1 MSVTTLPA
9 QPTMNISAPG
19 HTALSR
25 LDPLRKVFDKFFA
38 SIPQIVRGHVV
49 AGIGELIGTTAF
61 LFFAFSAAEVALVS
75 GNNNQGDKIDYTAKS
90 IQTEQLL
97 YISFG
102 TGISLVVTAWT
113 FFRISGAL
121 FDPAVSIAMFLIG
134 GITFTRCILLS
145 IAQCA
150 GAIVASALVAALFN
164 GGLHTGTTLKPGM
177 SVAQGCICEMICT
190 CQLVFTVLML
200 AAEKHEATF
209 LAPLGIGLSVFIGEM
224 SSMSSLLPL
233 LSSCSQTSSPLVLKP
248 PLLSSV
254 LKTSTNHPKGVFW
267 TGGSMNPARS
277 LGPAVINRD
286 FTSYHWIYW
295 VGPICGAILA
305 VLIYKLIKALEYETA
320 QLDPSELLP
329 EPVEDTEKGH
339 TGPCEC
345 MCFKANKDQA
355 MINAGGLSPHSM
367 QVPSSG
373 YERKTSSLVP
383 VKSTLNGSSVKSE
396 GSGESEMGREKEKV
410 PSVVVA
416 PAKDDFMQEMI
427 AD

>member
-121 FDPAVSIAMFLIG
+121 FDPAVRAIA
-134 GITFTRCILLS
+134 
-145 IAQCA
+145 
-150 GAIVASALVAALFN
+150 ASALVAALFN

-224 SSMSSLLPL
+224 SS
-233 LSSCSQTSSPLVLKP
+233 
-248 PLLSSV
+248 
-254 LKTSTNHPKGVFW
+254 VFW

-355 MINAGGLSPHSM
+355 MINAGGLSPNSM